1 MSREL
6 EAIGDRSLPALDPLE
21 VHSGLIG
28 GPRRTAL
35 PPDPVP
41 PLAGTPREV
50 LEAMLVEPL
59 SQPPCHVAFS
69 GGRDSSAMLAVAT
82 HVARRHGL
90 DDPIPLSAR
99 LEEHPRTW
107 ETEWQELVIGHL
119 GLREW
124 TRLPIT
130 DQLDALGPE
139 AAGALRRHGMFWPS
153 QGHSMLVFA
162 RHAGGGSMLTGGGG
176 DEVFTSWSQRRIA
189 LRRLVGLRPRRRALK
204 WIAFT
209 RLPQRIQAAYLFD
222 RSPVSTPWLRPEPD
236 RELQQQRRRRALT
249 FTKDWNEVLEG
260 LIQSRYLEL
269 LRPVLDTFAADYG
282 VRLMEPFYDRRFVRA
297 MGRAAPQDG
306 YETRTHALE
315 AHFSDLLPPE
325 ILRRGT
331 KAVFSEAAW
340 GAHARGFAEQWDGGG
355 LDETIVDIGRLR
367 EEWAKERPN
376 ARSLGC
382 LHQAY
387 LATQRA

>member
-1 MSREL
+1 MTGEL
-6 EAIGDRSLPALDPLE
+6 EAIRGGSLPALDPLE
-21 VHSGLIG
+21 VYSGLIG
-28 GPRRTAL
+28 GPRRTPL
-35 PPDPVP
+35 PPEPGP

-59 SQPPCHVAFS
+59 SKPPCHVAFS

-82 HVARRHGL
+82 HAARKHGL
-90 DDPIPLSAR
+90 DDPIPLTAR

-124 TRLPIT
+124 SRLPIV

-139 AAGALRRHGMFWPS
+139 ASGALRRHGMYWPS

-176 DEVFTSWSQRRIA
+176 DEVFTSWSQRRIP
-189 LRRLVGLRPRRRALK
+189 LRRLIQLRPRRRALK

-209 RLPQRIQAAYLFD
+209 RLPPKAQAAYFLN
-222 RSPVSTPWLRPEPD
+222 RSPVSTPWLRPGLD
-236 RELQQQRRRRALT
+236 RELQQQRRKRALT

-260 LIQSRYLEL
+260 LIKSRYLEL

-282 VRLMEPFYDRRFVRA
+282 VRLLEPFYDPRFVRA
-297 MGRAAPQDG
+297 MGRAAPHDG
-306 YETRTHALE
+306 YLTRTHALE
-315 AHFSDLLPPE
+315 AHFSDLLPAE
-325 ILRRGT
+325 VLRRGT
-331 KAVFSEAAW
+331 KAVFSEVAW
-340 GAHARGFAEQWDGGG
+340 GRHARGFVAEWDGSGM
-355 LDETIVDIGRLR
+355 DEAIVDVDRLR

-387 LATQRA
+387 LATQVA